1 MIRCLITRVS
11 PVDWGAAW
19 SCSSLAALLT
29 PHKVAGFY
37 LLPSLLTPGTVGTWI
52 LWHHHGPESFLSA
65 PEAGCFK
72 DWKYI
77 LKSCQ
82 KLHWHNVFL
91 KILFFPFI
99 TKLWG
104 TFSRLLCW
112 HFLLLVVN
120 LLLVL
125 NSCEYQ
131 IWYVLYSLL
140 VLHYSLFIDIYTSL
154 SMFNGSNCPAK
165 QVWVSQSHLKQR
177 GWKEVRILNFFRGS
191 EDRLSSIIKCMKS
204 LLSQTVGFFQHPC
217 VFRRCLSFC
226 LYDSLSDKQP
236 LMSTLLSC

>member
-1 MIRCLITRVS
+1 MIRCLITRVP

-19 SCSSLAALLT
+19 SCSSLAALLI

-140 VLHYSLFIDIYTSL
+140 VLHYSLFIIQCYFFNTYFL
-154 SMFNGSNCPAK
+154 SNKELP
-165 QVWVSQSHLKQR
+165 VSCYRVFSTLR
-177 GWKEVRILNFFRGS
+177 CSKEVICLKLNSNNIFYFIALELNS
-191 EDRLSSIIKCMKS
+191 P
-204 LLSQTVGFFQHPC
+204 H
-217 VFRRCLSFC
+217 
-226 LYDSLSDKQP
+226 Y
-236 LMSTLLSC
+236 